1 MSRHAGP
8 PSRSEE
14 HLPTADELADFL
26 SGQRWFS
33 GRGGPVEVV
42 EVRTLARL
50 HEDPVVEVLLVT
62 ARPADG
68 VEARYQVVV
77 ECPSGPTERLDHVR
91 IGAGDCYDGLH
102 DREVTHLWPALMLAE
117 ASVGD
122 IAFHHVPDAGP
133 QQIPTDRPSLVL
145 TGEQSNTTLAYGD
158 AMALK
163 VYRQVAPGV
172 NPDIEVHLALHSV
185 GCPHIA
191 TPLGWADS
199 PDGVLAFLQE
209 FLVGGTEG
217 GESAQASVRDLFVEA
232 DLHPSDVGSD
242 FAAEAERL
250 GRVTAEMHASL
261 REALPTSV
269 LEPEQVAARVAAM
282 QANLAEAVREVPAL
296 EPHAAGLERAY
307 ADLLAL
313 ARGGQKVD
321 VQRVHGDFHLGQTL
335 RTPAGWKVLDF
346 EGEPARPADERR
358 ALDTP
363 LRDVAGLLRSLD
375 YAARLVLLD
384 HPDDP
389 QRAYRAAEWVE
400 HNSDAFCTGYAAAA
414 GRDPRE
420 DEVLLRALLTQKAV
434 YEVVYE
440 ARMRPSWVV
449 LPLAAVERLAA

>member
-1 MSRHAGP
+1 
-8 PSRSEE
+8 
-14 HLPTADELADFL
+14 
-26 SGQRWFS
+26 
-33 GRGGPVEVV
+33 
-42 EVRTLARL
+42 
-50 HEDPVVEVLLVT
+50 
-62 ARPADG
+62 
-68 VEARYQVVV
+68 
-77 ECPSGPTERLDHVR
+77 
-91 IGAGDCYDGLH
+91 
-102 DREVTHLWPALMLAE
+102 MLAE
-117 ASVGD
+117 EMVGD
-122 IAFHHVPDAGP
+122 IAFHHATDAGP
-133 QQIPTDRPSLVL
+133 EQIPTDRPSLVL

-217 GESAQASVRDLFVEA
+217 WESAQASVRDLFVEA

-250 GRVTAEMHASL
+250 GRVTAEVHASL
-261 REALPTSV
+261 RAALPTSV
-269 LEPEQVAARVAAM
+269 LDGEQVAGRVAGM
-282 QANLAEAVREVPAL
+282 QADLADAVREVPAL
-296 EPHAAGLERAY
+296 LPYAAGLERAY
-307 ADLLAL
+307 DDLLAL

-335 RTPAGWKVLDF
+335 RTPAGWKILDF

-358 ALDTP
+358 TLDTP

-400 HNSDAFCTGYAAAA
+400 HNSDAFCTGYATAS

-420 DEVLLRALLTQKAV
+420 DDVLLRALLTQKAV

-440 ARMRPSWVV
+440 ARMRPGWVV